1 MLETTHAHIT
11 TWVLALILF
20 FVANSLHKS
29 GKAKA
34 AKIVHMILRV
44 MYILVFATG
53 GMLVHLFFSGYPF
66 EYIAKVLI
74 GLWVIAAMEM
84 ILVRSVKGKSTKSLW
99 IQFVVAVVLVTL
111 LGLRLPLGF
120 NWLL

>member
-1 MLETTHAHIT
+1 MSINTHAHIT
-11 TWVLALILF
+11 AWVLALVLF

-44 MYILVFATG
+44 LYILVFATG
-53 GMLVHLFFSGYPF
+53 GMLVHTLFSMQPV

-84 ILVRSVKGKSTKSLW
+84 VLVRTVKGKATKSLW
-99 IQFVVAVVLVTL
+99 IQFYVAVVLVIL

-120 NWLL
+120 QLF

>member
-1 MLETTHAHIT
+1 MSINTHAHIT
-11 TWVLALILF
+11 AWVLALVLF

-44 MYILVFATG
+44 LYIIVFATG
-53 GMLVHLFFSGYPF
+53 GMLVHTLFSMQPV

-84 ILVRSVKGKSTKSLW
+84 VLVRTVKGKSTKSLW
-99 IQFVVAVVLVTL
+99 IQFYVAVVLVIL

-120 NWLL
+120 QLF

>member
-1 MLETTHAHIT
+1 MSINTHAHIT
-11 TWVLALILF
+11 AWVLALVLF

-44 MYILVFATG
+44 LYIIVFATG
-53 GMLVHLFFSGYPF
+53 GMLVSTMFSVQPG
-66 EYIAKVLI
+66 EYIAKVLV

-84 ILVRSVKGKSTKSLW
+84 VLVRTVKGKATKSPW
-99 IQFVVAVVLVTL
+99 IQFYIALVLVLL

-120 NWLL
+120 QLF

>member
-1 MLETTHAHIT
+1 MSINTHAHIT
-11 TWVLALILF
+11 AWVLALVLF
-20 FVANSLHKS
+20 FVATSLHKS

-44 MYILVFATG
+44 LYILVFATG
-53 GMLVHLFFSGYPF
+53 GMLVHTLFSMQPG

-84 ILVRSVKGKSTKSLW
+84 VLVRTVKGKETKSLW
-99 IQFVVAVVLVTL
+99 IQFYIAVVLAIL

-120 NWLL
+120 QLF